1 MRLKRDLRYTVEAG
15 DTSKTIHFHDF
26 QKTEHICRVK
36 DYSRTGA
43 SFYLEDGSLLLKIG
57 DIIPD
62 LKFYSFN
69 QEVHASGATII
80 HIQDEEQG
88 GQAVSCIGCS
98 YNDKSMDV
106 YSIIRAD
113 KITKLQNDF
122 LDFVQSMAI
131 EENLDPEF
139 VNITSHLHYILDG
152 FQERL
157 VQDLQTI
164 HSEDES
170 LQGALVETLRELAF
184 DALFD
189 ELNRYYD
196 DFTRIISRFADSKQH
211 YIHREFFQKRLHS
224 YLSKSRLFNRSIT
237 KPLGYAG
244 DYEMMNIIYRNA
256 FEGEDLF
263 SQVLNKVDCEGTASR
278 AVRNR
283 RSYLYKKLKGLVINN
298 TSSNDLKIMSV
309 ACGPALE
316 LADLLKSFEG
326 KTLPFHIEFI
336 AMDQDNLALEDAKA
350 RTEPLVKDIPQ
361 MRFHFEQDNIKRLI
375 VEKGNNKGIYGEA
388 DFVYSAGLFDYL
400 SDRASNRLIQKL
412 YSFLKPG
419 GLLVIGNFGPYNPQR
434 FIMEFGAEWF
444 LIHRNEF
451 ELKALAG
458 DLPGNPTLIVEKE
471 PEGVNLFLNIQKPVD
486 A

>member
-26 QKTEHICRVK
+26 QKTEHICLVK

-62 LKFYSFN
+62 LTFYSFN

-106 YSIIRAD
+106 YSIMRAD

-157 VQDLQTI
+157 VQDFQTI

-196 DFTRIISRFADSKQH
+196 HFTSIISRFTDPKQH

-283 RSYLYKKLKGLVINN
+283 RSYLYKKLKDLVINN

-316 LADLLKSFEG
+316 IADLLKGFEG

-350 RTEPLVKDIPQ
+350 RTESLVKDIPQ
-361 MRFHFEQDNIKRLI
+361 IRFHFEQDNIKRLI

-458 DLPGNPTLIVEKE
+458 NLPGNPPLIVEKE
-471 PEGVNLFLNIQKPVD
+471 PEGVNLFLKIQKPVD